1 MGREGRSWPAGGAR
15 AGAGPAAESSRTC
28 APGEAGCRRAWRRG
42 RGADAGGGRRARG
55 PAAGGGGGINGEN
68 DIQRGAGETQRV
80 CRGTGWRPV
89 HEWNVLWG
97 EGGAPGSLRLKGNRI
112 RHDRRHHRPWTPRR
126 PQEGRWG
133 CWPEGGRATARP
145 DARPDVCSR
154 PRNEAGGKA
163 TATGRGRP
171 SYSPRGL
178 SSSSFEDDLIGRE
191 NGQDRCEFP
200 AADCERACE
209 SP

>member
-1 MGREGRSWPAGGAR
+1 MQTL
-15 AGAGPAAESSRTC
+15 AGAGERGARRPEEVAEST
-28 APGEAGCRRAWRRG
+28 
-42 RGADAGGGRRARG
+42 
-55 PAAGGGGGINGEN
+55 GEN

-126 PQEGRWG
+126 PWEGRWG
-133 CWPEGGRATARP
+133 CWPEGGRATAGP